1 MATKSDATSVSDPD
15 APAPTPDPSAA
26 RVTSRHAVENAA
38 AESLAAEQAAAA
50 QARADAQAADDKKA
64 LAAAA
69 AAAKAAA
76 TPQKVEKGGV
86 LLRYL
91 GSSDVFEDAATGLR
105 FVAGGTPHDVPED
118 VALRLERQT
127 GRYEQFERVSAGD

>member
-1 MATKSDATSVSDPD
+1 MATQPNATTVSDPE
-15 APAPTPDPSAA
+15 APALAPDPSAD
-26 RVTSRHAVENAA
+26 RVATRHAVENAA
-38 AESLAAEQAAAA
+38 TDALKAEQAAAEK
-50 QARADAQAADDKKA
+50 ARANAQAASDAKA
-64 LAAAA
+64 LD
-69 AAAKAAA
+69 AAAKAAKVAA
-76 TPQKVEKGGV
+76 TPEKVENGGV

-127 GRYEQFERVSAGD
+127 GRYEQFERVSAGE

>member
-1 MATKSDATSVSDPD
+1 MATKPNATSVSDPD
-15 APAPTPDPSAA
+15 APALAPDPSAD

-38 AESLAAEQAAAA
+38 AESLAAEQAASA
-50 QARADAQAADDKKA
+50 QARADAQVADDKKA

-76 TPQKVEKGGV
+76 TPEKVDKGGV

-91 GSSDVFEDAATGLR
+91 GSSDVFEDADTGLR